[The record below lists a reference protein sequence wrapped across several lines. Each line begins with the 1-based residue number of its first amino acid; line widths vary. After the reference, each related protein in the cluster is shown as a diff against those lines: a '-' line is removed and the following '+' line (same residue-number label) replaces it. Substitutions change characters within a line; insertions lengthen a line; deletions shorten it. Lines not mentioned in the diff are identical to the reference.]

1 MLKSNQPKYNS
12 AINSNRRAW
21 PGQGKEVE
29 DIKTGGPAF
38 PFGVKHTWDNYRGES
53 STLEEN
59 EEGMTLRDYFAAK
72 AMPAVYRAF
81 WDDVA
86 AGRRDCVPEDWK
98 MGIALEAYG
107 MADAMLAA
115 REGGAK

>member
-38 PFGVKHTWDNYRGES
+38 PGEYHTGSMRN
-53 STLEEN
+53 LN
-59 EEGMTLRDYFAAK
+59 QGMTLRDYFAAK

-81 WDDVA
+81 WDDVL
-86 AGRRDCVPEDWK
+86 AGRNDCVPEDWK